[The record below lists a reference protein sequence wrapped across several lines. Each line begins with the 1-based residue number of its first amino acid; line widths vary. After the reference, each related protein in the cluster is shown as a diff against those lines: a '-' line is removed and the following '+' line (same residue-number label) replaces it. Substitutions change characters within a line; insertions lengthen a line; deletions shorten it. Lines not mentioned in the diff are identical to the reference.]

1 MNIPVSALI
10 SGIGV
15 STIFGL
21 SFLFTSTALKDISP
35 FQLLAYR
42 FLIAAVLLQILRF
55 FRIVKIN
62 IRGKTIRP
70 LLLLSVVQPG
80 LYFIF
85 ETYGLKY
92 ATSSE
97 AGLMISLIPI
107 VVTLMAYFFIGEK
120 TTPVQL
126 GFIALS
132 VGGVVLIVLLKSALS
147 LSGDITG
154 ILFLLGAVMAGAA
167 YNILSK
173 KASDQFTPIEITY
186 VMMWFGTIL
195 FNTIAIIE
203 LSLSG
208 TLLTYFIP
216 FGNPS
221 ILMSLLYLGTL
232 SSVLAFFLVNFM
244 LSKIP
249 ASRSALF
256 GNLTTIVSIV
266 AGVFINHEPFYWYH
280 IIGSIMILIGIWG
293 VNRFGKAKQANIEL
307 EQHDF

>member
-1 MNIPVSALI
+1 MNIPISALI

-21 SFLFTSTALKDISP
+21 SFLFTSNALKNISP
-35 FQLLAYR
+35 FQLMAYR
-42 FLIAAVLLQILRF
+42 FLIAAILLQILRTL
-55 FRIVKIN
+55 RIIKVNLKGKN
-62 IRGKTIRP
+62 IKP
-70 LLLLSVVQPG
+70 LLLLSLVQPG

-85 ETYGLKY
+85 ETYGLKF

-107 VVTLMAYFFIGEK
+107 MVTVMAYFFIGEK
-120 TTPVQL
+120 STPLQI

-132 VGGVVLIVLLKSALS
+132 VGGVILIVLLKSTLS
-147 LSGDITG
+147 LSGDVTG
-154 ILFLLGAVMAGAA
+154 ILFLLGAVTAGAA

-173 KASDQFTPIEITY
+173 KASDKFSPIEITY

-195 FNTIAIIE
+195 FNMIAISE
-203 LSLSG
+203 LSIGG
-208 TLLTYFIP
+208 TLIDYFKP
-216 FGNPS
+216 FENPS
-221 ILMSLLYLGTL
+221 TLISLLYLGTL
-232 SSVLAFFLVNFM
+232 SSVLAFLLVNFM

-249 ASRSALF
+249 ASTSALF

-266 AGVFINHEPFYWYH
+266 AGVFINKEPFYWYH
-280 IIGSIMILIGIWG
+280 IVGSIMILIGIWG
-293 VNRFGKAKQANIEL
+293 VNRFGKIKKSNIEL